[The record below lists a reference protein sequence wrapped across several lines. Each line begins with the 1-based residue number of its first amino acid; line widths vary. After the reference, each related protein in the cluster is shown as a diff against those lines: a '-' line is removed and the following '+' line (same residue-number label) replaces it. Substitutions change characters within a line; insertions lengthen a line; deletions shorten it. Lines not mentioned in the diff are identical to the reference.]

1 MFLDQFKGF
10 VFGSETVSEI
20 QLLAMGRGRDTEGY
34 FHCKETYQY

>member
-20 QLLAMGRGRDTEGY
+20 QLLAMGRGRDTGRY
-34 FHCKETYQY
+34 FHCKETYKY